1 MRCPM
6 PAAAQPPHPQHP
18 TAPHGT
24 QVAVRAKLA
33 ALALKQLG
41 VR

>member
-1 MRCPM
+1 MHCPM
-6 PAAAQPPHPQHP
+6 PAAAQPPQPQN